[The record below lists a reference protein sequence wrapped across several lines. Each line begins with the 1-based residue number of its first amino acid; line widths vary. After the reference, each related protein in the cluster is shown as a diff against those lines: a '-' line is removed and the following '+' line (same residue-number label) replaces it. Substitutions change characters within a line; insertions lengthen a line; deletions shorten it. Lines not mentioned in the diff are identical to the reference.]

1 MESELVMVRRIS
13 LVESDME
20 QAIKTYIEA
29 HRGNSRISINPV
41 FLLS

>member
-1 MESELVMVRRIS
+1 MESELVKVRRIS

-29 HRGNSRISINPV
+29 HHGNSRISSNPV
-41 FLLS
+41 FLIS

>member
-29 HRGNSRISINPV
+29 YHGNSRISINPF